1 VPRACRRVQTDL
13 DRRRFGHGKSPSAQS
28 YALVECLSLPFSQG
42 TSRVNRETL
51 QKLKGWMPAAQ
62 VFVSV

>member
-28 YALVECLSLPFSQG
+28 YALVEC
-42 TSRVNRETL
+42 
-51 QKLKGWMPAAQ
+51 
-62 VFVSV
+62 